1 MISLGDQL
9 LAGADK
15 DDFVFFLHGLG
26 AGAGGIVE
34 GHGFFVGDVGLGR
47 RGGLADKG
55 AGDRL
60 GTAGRVDRVGNEGAG
75 AGAIGERIVS
85 QRLVKPGSE
94 AQAVNIQGG
103 FIHLLGRHRAD
114 SSICSGGT
122 AALAATRAS
131 GEKAYL

>member
-26 AGAGGIVE
+26 PGAGWNVE
-34 GHGFFVGDVGLGR
+34 RLGFLIGDVGLGR
-47 RGGLADKG
+47 RGGLADVS
-55 AGDRL
+55 AGDGL
-60 GTAGRVDRVGNEGAG
+60 SAAVDRVGNEGAG

-85 QRLVKPGSE
+85 QRLVKPGGE

-103 FIHLLGRHRAD
+103 FIHLLWWHGGAGSHCD
-114 SSICSGGT
+114 PSGHHP
-122 AALAATRAS
+122 S
-131 GEKAYL
+131 VSDDK